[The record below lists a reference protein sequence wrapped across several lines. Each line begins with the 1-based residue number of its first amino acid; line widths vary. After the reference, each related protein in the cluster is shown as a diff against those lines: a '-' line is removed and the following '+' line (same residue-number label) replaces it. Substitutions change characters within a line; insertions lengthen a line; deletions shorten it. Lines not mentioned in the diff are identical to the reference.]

1 MTKLK
6 IASFTSSAAVR
17 LAGDHF
23 PRSIEFLC
31 SYRADTC
38 DSSSTQWKML
48 ATTNKKFVIERGPPS
63 HETRP
68 GVSSAQMSHLSSIKS
83 LPRPNH
89 RIIIH
94 FACSLNRMSSTRTS
108 WLCISFKLHSSSAQL
123 IYDFSIILQI
133 YYFPPESSQALSSS
147 FLYLGHRWWCC
158 WNSKGTHC
166 PFQDGCCL

>member
-1 MTKLK
+1 M
-6 IASFTSSAAVR
+6 R

-108 WLCISFKLHSSSAQL
+108 WLCISCNDLTLAKCTVGLWLFYYLADLLFSSGILAGPLLLVPLFRSSMMMLLKLKGYTLPVPRWMLL
-123 IYDFSIILQI
+123 I
-133 YYFPPESSQALSSS
+133 E
-147 FLYLGHRWWCC
+147 
-158 WNSKGTHC
+158 K
-166 PFQDGCCL
+166 